1 MPPSHLHT
9 AHPSLSSLICIPQQY
24 PLHTCTSSHTHLHST
39 CTPSHMHIFTHAHPH
54 VTLYILLYPNTH
66 TLTPHTSSHLT
77 YPPTLTGQANKHTCP
92 PCSCGRI
99 ILCRGT
105 YTFHCLPIRH
115 IQMGQ
120 VVVTTIYG
128 YSATHVP
135 SSYHYQL
142 KCSNSL
148 CV

>member
-9 AHPSLSSLICIPQQY
+9 AHPSLSSLICIPHNT
-24 PLHTCTSSHTHLHST
+24 L
-39 CTPSHMHIFTHAHPH
+39 FTHAHPH
-54 VTLYILLYPNTH
+54 IHIFTVHAHPHTCIPSHMH
-66 TLTPHTSSHLT
+66 TLTLPFISSYIPTPTPSHLT
-77 YPPTLTGQANKHTCP
+77 YPPTLTGQANKHTCT